1 MDKKFITYFFLSSQ
15 KLFIL
20 FYFLFLAVQEE
31 RGPRKSSKVVNK
43 IDVVEVP
50 KPWQQKSSVDSISI
64 NNLASQQQWKEGI

>member
-1 MDKKFITYFFLSSQ
+1 MYF
-15 KLFIL
+15 
-20 FYFLFLAVQEE
+20 YFLAVQEE

-43 IDVVEVP
+43 SDVVEVP